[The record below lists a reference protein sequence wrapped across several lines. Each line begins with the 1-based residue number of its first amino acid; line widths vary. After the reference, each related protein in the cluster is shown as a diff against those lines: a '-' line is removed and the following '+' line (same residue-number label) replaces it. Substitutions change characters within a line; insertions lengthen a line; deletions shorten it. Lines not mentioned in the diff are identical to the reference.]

1 MVLTKRE
8 LRKGPLETGEPREG
22 PLKGTT
28 ARGTK
33 ISAVRWAL
41 SGQARLRPGR
51 STPMLW
57 ESKRME
63 ERHTDKD
70 WNQGEDKVSTLQ
82 AQGS

>member
-57 ESKRME
+57 E
-63 ERHTDKD
+63 
-70 WNQGEDKVSTLQ
+70 
-82 AQGS
+82 